1 MGCRTRSEPKSPSR
15 WTRGKNTTTDY
26 IWVRLCI
33 SGGSIGAWHRAK
45 SQNQLCSCNANE
57 LMASRVNKQIVCY
70 LATIRNGMERDHR
83 KQERFWQ
90 KATQALHA
98 LHLEETKQRRVE
110 KLLMRVVPKPEPI
123 PKDTSESNPL
133 KTPRFRSAVD
143 SLEKL
148 RVDYLSANQSFWD
161 GLEQALRH
169 NGVITIIQTIRRE
182 EEDQARER
190 TSGRT
195 ISDLLTNSLRDRDDF
210 WDSRA
215 FLDRLTRYLN
225 AASTESRDKVR
236 VAFLSRMSELDRIY
250 KLRDDLVKQAQ
261 TIHALTGSS
270 SIEDLVAEMPD
281 LGRMLLNALST

>member
-1 MGCRTRSEPKSPSR
+1 
-15 WTRGKNTTTDY
+15 
-26 IWVRLCI
+26 
-33 SGGSIGAWHRAK
+33 
-45 SQNQLCSCNANE
+45 
-57 LMASRVNKQIVCY
+57 MASRVNKQIVCY